1 MKRQLLTVVITV
13 ITLPIFAASPLVIY
27 VTPDGSSTADGL
39 SWANAV
45 SLERGKN
52 LSNYYF
58 GKGTD
63 NQVWVKTG
71 TYTLTTDAFQLNAN
85 MAFYGGFVGTETDFS
100 QRNWNG
106 NQTILNQTG
115 SFMVIFGNGQ
125 ISQGVYTD
133 FNVIL
138 DGFILQ
144 GGRPSGANGCGQISQ
159 GTTLR
164 NCTIRN
170 NKSTGNTGA
179 IACNPITIT
188 STGLAS
194 TKKVVVDN
202 CLIINNES
210 ASTPCAI
217 SAGSVPTDILN
228 CTIANNLNNTTGTTA
243 TITTSGTFNM
253 YNTIIYGNKNVS
265 STAKSVGDNTGKT
278 IINSAWDS
286 APTDGT
292 STNCVL
298 LSSSSP
304 FVSATSF
311 VGTGDVATIN
321 AANFKLA
328 SGSACIN
335 AGNNTYATA
344 TTDLGGVTRIQG
356 ANVDI
361 GAYEAVAGNSSISVT
376 GTTGFTYN
384 GTAQGPSTATV
395 TGSTG
400 AVTYSYV
407 GVNGTT
413 YTASATQPTNAGSYT
428 VTATVAAD
436 ANYNA
441 ANSTA
446 TAFTIAKADQT
457 ITLNALI
464 KNVGDA
470 DFSPATSVTSG
481 INPITYTSSNTA
493 VATII
498 NGQIHLVATGT
509 TNITA
514 SETGNA
520 NYNAATDVT
529 QILTVN
535 PRPSVTLSGTLS
547 SADLTSPTADVTI
560 SSGTLTITSDKSVNN
575 LTLESG
581 AKLDLSNHTL
591 SVADLIL
598 KADKTT
604 TPSISVTSAMSVS
617 GNIKLFKTLDN
628 TKWYFMSFPCDVA
641 VDNITQVSGSGTLG
655 ALGTNWWIEYYDGA
669 GRASNL
675 GTQSNWKQITAGQT
689 LQANQGYI
697 IGLGN
702 SLSGDYVLSF
712 PLNKSLV
719 SSPESSRTIAVSAYG
734 EGTVAANHV
743 GWNLVGNPYLSRFA
757 GSGVGATYLTFYN
770 GTTYTQSSN
779 TSVSNIQPFDAFFI
793 QASTAGTT
801 ANLSFAIDSRQLTRS
816 MVEADLSD
824 RVQLSIITSTG
835 TDNTNLIMDSNQS
848 PAYEINRDLEKWIT
862 TGTSNPQVYTQLDGI
877 NFAYNALPINDVSNL
892 PVGIYTKTAGTATIH
907 ADATQAPDLSKLLLT
922 DKTLGSTTDLLA
934 SDYSFSATAGT
945 DNSRFV
951 ITAQRISTNDIV
963 KSEIGKPIFAI
974 HNSKLL
980 ISNIG
985 GKMTVRLFDA
995 IGRMIANKTIYDSNS
1010 AIPLSAKGIYLIQVE
1025 SGLKNWTSKI
1035 INY

>member
-1 MKRQLLTVVITV
+1 MKRQLLTVIITV
-13 ITLPIFAASPLVIY
+13 IILPIFAASPIVIY

-45 SLERGKN
+45 SLDQGRT
-52 LSNYYF
+52 LAANYNSAS
-58 GKGTD
+58 TP
-63 NQVWVKTG
+63 NQIWMKAG
-71 TYTLTTDAFQLNAN
+71 TYNLLTDAFQTTIPLTI
-85 MAFYGGFVGTETDFS
+85 YGGFAGTESNLAD
-100 QRNWNG
+100 RNWVS
-106 NQTILNQTG
+106 NQTILNQTVAK
-115 SFMVIFGNGQ
+115 MVIFGN
-125 ISQGVYTD
+125 TD
-133 FNVIL
+133 ADVLL
-138 DGFILQ
+138 DGLILQ
-144 GGRPSGANGCGQISQ
+144 GGNPTGNAGCGQLSS

-164 NCTIRN
+164 NCIIRN
-170 NKSTGNTGA
+170 NKAASASQCATLLTNYVTSSA
-179 IACNPITIT
+179 KKITI
-188 STGLAS
+188 
-194 TKKVVVDN
+194 DN
-202 CLIINNES
+202 CLIINNQT
-210 ASTPCAI
+210 AA
-217 SAGSVPTDILN
+217 VPSGIKIADNQSIDIIN
-228 CTIANNLNNTTGTTA
+228 TTIANNYSVGGTSSNPVVGFNSGGGVNLNIYNSIIYNNKNGTNTALSVGAATTTTKNLYNNAWDVAATTGTRLNN
-243 TITTSGTFNM
+243 IV
-253 YNTIIYGNKNVS
+253 I
-265 STAKSVGDNTGKT
+265 
-278 IINSAWDS
+278 
-286 APTDGT
+286 
-292 STNCVL
+292 
-298 LSSSSP
+298 SSSP

-311 VGTGDVATIN
+311 VGAGDVATIN

-328 SGSACIN
+328 SGSTCIN

-457 ITLNALI
+457 ITLNALT

-470 DFSPATSVTSG
+470 DFSPATSVTSD

-498 NGQIHLVATGT
+498 NGQIHLVAAGT

-617 GNIKLFKTLDN
+617 GNIKLFKMIDN

-907 ADATQAPDLSKLLLT
+907 ADATQAPDLSKLLLN
-922 DKTLGSTTDLLA
+922 DKITGITTDLLTA
-934 SDYSFSATAGT
+934 DYSFSATAGT